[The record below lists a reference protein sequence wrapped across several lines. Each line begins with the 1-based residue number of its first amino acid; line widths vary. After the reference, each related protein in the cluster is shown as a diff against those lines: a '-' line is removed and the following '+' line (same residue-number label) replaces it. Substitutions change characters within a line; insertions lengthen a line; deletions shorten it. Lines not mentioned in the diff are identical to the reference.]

1 MQETCS
7 AISATKSAEANA
19 NVRILTEDGSY
30 LERAYS
36 VDSARFWLALILVV
50 SIPPAFLYWFV
61 IHPFTGFWRRL
72 GPLKTHLIVA
82 PAMILVG
89 VGIYSLEGSLMRVDF
104 GFVPAFAVLAVSSY
118 LFAGI
123 LELKCRRYLKLRILV
138 GVPQLTEDPSASSL
152 LTEGIYGRIRH
163 PRYVSVF
170 FGALAVALFSNYLAT
185 WVLQVLLIPT
195 IYLLAIIE
203 ERELL
208 DRFGE
213 EYERYMDKVP
223 RFVPRF
229 SSGRPN
235 PE

>member
-1 MQETCS
+1 MDT
-7 AISATKSAEANA
+7 
-19 NVRILTEDGSY
+19 
-30 LERAYS
+30 
-36 VDSARFWLALILVV
+36 ARYWLALILVV
-50 SIPPAFLYWFV
+50 SFPPAFLYWFV

-72 GPLKTHLIVA
+72 GPLETHLIVA

-89 VGIYSLEGSLMRVDF
+89 IAIYGFREPLMRVDF
-104 GFVPAFAVLAVSSY
+104 GFVPAFAALAVLSY
-118 LFAGI
+118 LFAGL

-185 WVLQVLLIPT
+185 WVLQVFLTPV
-195 IYLLAIIE
+195 IYLLVIVE

-213 EYERYMDKVP
+213 EYEQYMERVP

-229 SSGRPN
+229 GSGQK
-235 PE
+235 